1 MSILPKVTVQDIIK
15 LGQMEAGEEPTGT
28 WAQDAL
34 EPDEED
40 KELLEESMY
49 DLDHEERAMQKI
61 KPYSLLPLEFDRS
74 KSYIVFV
81 DETAV
86 DAKCLIKATECPV
99 EDDDFPLMF
108 VFVHTNGRPVSECI
122 VQKEA
127 ELLDAERARADAAVE
142 RALMLLQIKN
152 EWMDKCLKERER
164 WAAIADGYMLA
175 ADKECEHNCGK
186 AIGMRIRS
194 SE

>member
-1 MSILPKVTVQDIIK
+1 
-15 LGQMEAGEEPTGT
+15 
-28 WAQDAL
+28 
-34 EPDEED
+34 
-40 KELLEESMY
+40 MY

-86 DAKCLIKATECPV
+86 DAEGLKRAIECPIGV
-99 EDDDFPLMF
+99 DDFPLMF

-127 ELLDAERARADAAVE
+127 ELLDAERARADVAVE

>member
-1 MSILPKVTVQDIIK
+1 
-15 LGQMEAGEEPTGT
+15 
-28 WAQDAL
+28 
-34 EPDEED
+34 
-40 KELLEESMY
+40 
-49 DLDHEERAMQKI
+49 MQKI

-86 DAKCLIKATECPV
+86 DAKRLIKATECPV

-122 VQKEA
+122 VQKEN
-127 ELLDAERARADAAVE
+127 ELEERT
-142 RALMLLQIKN
+142 LMLLQARN
-152 EWMDKCLKERER
+152 EWMDKCLKQRER
-164 WAAIADGYMLA
+164 YAAIADGYVPA